1 MSEPFTTE
9 ITESDQQ
16 GLRSV
21 LDAALK
27 QAGLPALPAVSYFTT
42 KFRLLEQAPAPADV
56 PEPAAN
62 EDEPVAAESVSAEA

>member
-27 QAGLPALPAVSYFTT
+27 QAGLPALPAVSYFTA
-42 KFRLLEQAPAPADV
+42 KFRLLEQVPAPTDLQ
-56 PEPAAN
+56 EPTTDESAA
-62 EDEPVAAESVSAEA
+62 VLAEAVSAEV